1 MEPIILFGSTFMDTR
16 VEQPSIS
23 IEDRGLQFGDGIY
36 EVIRIYDGAFHL
48 LEPHLSRLYRSMNAI
63 DIHPFFTKDE
73 LIHSLYELVK
83 KNQFTGSGYVY
94 LQISR
99 GVQPRNHHY
108 SDELTG
114 TFYAYVGKMERPV
127 AKMQTGI
134 KACTVE
140 DIRWL
145 HCDIKSLNLLPN
157 VLARTNAERTGYDEA
172 LFVRGNGI
180 VTEGSSSNFFFVK
193 DGTLYTHP
201 ADNLILNG
209 IARQHV
215 LSLAEALS
223 IPVKEEEFEV
233 ANVLEADEC
242 FFTSTGIEVTPL
254 IQLDGVTVGGG
265 TLGPISKQLQV
276 AFEESIGE

>member
-1 MEPIILFGSTFMDTR
+1 MDTR

-36 EVIRIYDGAFHL
+36 EVIRIYEGSFHL

-63 DIHPFFTKDE
+63 DLHPFFTKDE
-73 LIHSLYELVK
+73 LIHMLYELVK
-83 KNQFTGSGYVY
+83 KNQFTKSGYVY

-108 SDELTG
+108 ADDLTG
-114 TFYAYVGKMERPV
+114 TFYAYLGKMERPL
-127 AKMQTGI
+127 AAMLKGI
-134 KACTVE
+134 SVCTAE

-157 VLARTNAERTGYDEA
+157 VLARTNAERNGYDEA
-172 LFVRGNGI
+172 LFVRSSGV
-180 VTEGSSSNFFFVK
+180 VTEGSSSNFFLVK
-193 DGTLYTHP
+193 NGTLYTHP
-201 ADNLILNG
+201 ANNLILNG

-223 IPVKEEEFEV
+223 IPIKEEEFGVED
-233 ANVLEADEC
+233 VLQADEC
-242 FFTSTGIEVTPL
+242 FFTSTGIEVMPMM
-254 IQLDGVTVGGG
+254 QLDGKQVGSDIP
-265 TLGPISKQLQV
+265 GPITKQLQAAYEV
-276 AFEESIGE
+276 SISE